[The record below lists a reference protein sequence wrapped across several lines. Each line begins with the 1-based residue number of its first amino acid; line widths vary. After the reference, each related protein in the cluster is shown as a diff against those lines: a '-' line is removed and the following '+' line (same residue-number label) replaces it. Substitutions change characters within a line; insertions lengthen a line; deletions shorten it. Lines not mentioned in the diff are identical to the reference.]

1 MNEEK
6 QPKVVRHIPKI
17 KKVRMTRLK
26 KILMDKGIN
35 QKDLSKMSDVPEY
48 KISQLCSG
56 KVTNMYLITAKKIC
70 EVLEC
75 SLDDA
80 FGDFI

>member
-26 KILMDKGIN
+26 KILMG
-35 QKDLSKMSDVPEY
+35 L
-48 KISQLCSG
+48 L
-56 KVTNMYLITAKKIC
+56 KK
-70 EVLEC
+70 EPP
-75 SLDDA
+75 
-80 FGDFI
+80 

>member
-35 QKDLSKMSDVPEY
+35 QKDLSKMLS
-48 KISQLCSG
+48 I
-56 KVTNMYLITAKKIC
+56 
-70 EVLEC
+70 
-75 SLDDA
+75 LDDLRK
-80 FGDFI
+80 GMESNDSGSSGNNGV